1 MSVFRKLMGSAPL
14 WRATQK
20 SAQKWPFGG
29 EISCFLMGGETY
41 MSDIQAAR
49 KIDYFGANGRRLV
62 FTRFSRHFLLG
73 GAYSIGLRNVFRRFP
88 RHVVWDDV
96 TLRSN
101 LCEVKCK

>member
-1 MSVFRKLMGSAPL
+1 M
-14 WRATQK
+14 
-20 SAQKWPFGG
+20 
-29 EISCFLMGGETY
+29 Y

-49 KIDYFGANGRRLV
+49 KIDYLGANGRRLV

-73 GAYSIGLRNVFRRFP
+73 GACSIGLRNVFRRLP

-96 TLRSN
+96 TLRLN